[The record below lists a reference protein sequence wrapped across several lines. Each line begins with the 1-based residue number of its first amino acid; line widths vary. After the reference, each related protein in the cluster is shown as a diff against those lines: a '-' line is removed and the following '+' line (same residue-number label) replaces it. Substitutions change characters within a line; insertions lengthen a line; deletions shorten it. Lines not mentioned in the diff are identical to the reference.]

1 MIRKAGEVIT
11 PIQTLRLYQL
21 ELAMDASIGSR
32 VLQQIPL
39 AK

>member
-32 VLQQIPL
+32 APADPL